1 MIFTVIIKIFKGV
14 FANSRKSIASD
25 NFKGRAVTQSRKSVV
40 KAQFQ
45 RIE

>member
-1 MIFTVIIKIFKGV
+1 MIFTVIINIFKGV

-40 KAQFQ
+40 KVQFKKD
-45 RIE
+45 